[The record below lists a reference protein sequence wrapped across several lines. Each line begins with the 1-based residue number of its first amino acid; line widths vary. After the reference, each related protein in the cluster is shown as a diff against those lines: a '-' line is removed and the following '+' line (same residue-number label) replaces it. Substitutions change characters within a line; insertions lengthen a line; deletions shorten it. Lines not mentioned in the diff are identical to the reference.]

1 MSRVESIHIDGVVA
15 AFTVGVIVIC
25 ALFSGLITAFST
37 SDKRILGALHEAS
50 RSVGAGS
57 ARATLRKVLLTLEV
71 GLTVILLIGAG
82 LLLKSYER
90 LRSADMGCITQ
101 DVITMHLGLPDARY
115 ATPAQRANFYD
126 TLLERVRALPGVDAA
141 GFATVV
147 PGQGYQMDSYLQHR
161 GASAFAARQW
171 SVCLKPLGRSEVFRR
186 DGHSYF
192 ARTYI

>member
-1 MSRVESIHIDGVVA
+1 MSG
-15 AFTVGVIVIC
+15 
-25 ALFSGLITAFST
+25 
-37 SDKRILGALHEAS
+37 
-50 RSVGAGS
+50 GS

-141 GFATVV
+141 GFATVC
-147 PGQGYQMDSYLQHR
+147 PWAGLWDGLDLQHR
-161 GASAFAARQW
+161 GASALAARQW
-171 SVCLKPLGRSEVFRR
+171 SVCLKPLGRSEVLRR
-186 DGHSYF
+186 DGHSDF